1 MASKLIFAL
10 LKPNYFSISGGAS
23 KIPYFANPLSK
34 ISKSTMY
41 SLLTVLIVLM
51 NTLILYPRPVLSLFY
66 KLLFFDIAFD
76 TDFDLEFYIY
86 SIL

>member
-1 MASKLIFAL
+1 
-10 LKPNYFSISGGAS
+10 
-23 KIPYFANPLSK
+23 
-34 ISKSTMY
+34 
-41 SLLTVLIVLM
+41 M

-76 TDFDLEFYIY
+76 TDFDTDFDLEFYIY